1 VFTKDDTLIDIIIV
15 NPTRVIYFA
24 NLVPLKDLLSLMQFK
39 PKNEIIMTD
48 TPPINSSP

>member
-24 NLVPLKDLLSLMQFK
+24 TQGFAKFDAVQAKKRNYYD
-39 PKNEIIMTD
+39 
-48 TPPINSSP
+48 